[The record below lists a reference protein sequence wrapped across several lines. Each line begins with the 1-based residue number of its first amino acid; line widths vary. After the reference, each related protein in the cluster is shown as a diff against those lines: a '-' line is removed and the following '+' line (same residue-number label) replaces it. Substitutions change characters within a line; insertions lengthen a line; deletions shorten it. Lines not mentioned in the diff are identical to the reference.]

1 MDINASPVKA
11 ACKRYLQIGVKHQR
25 HVLKRKHFDNRL
37 LCNIPKESP
46 VSSMNDVEWNELV
59 QHWMDTKM
67 KVSYFIQIEAGT
79 FYMLMVAELV
89 N

>member
-11 ACKRYLQIGVKHQR
+11 ACRRYLQIGVKHQR
-25 HVLKRKHFDNRL
+25 HVLKRKYFDCL
-37 LCNIPKESP
+37 PLCDVPKGSP

-59 QHWMDTKM
+59 QHWTDPKI
-67 KVSYFIQIEAGT
+67 KVSSLQ
-79 FYMLMVAELV
+79 

>member
-37 LCNIPKESP
+37 LCDVPKESP
-46 VSSMNDVEWNELV
+46 VSSMNNVEWNELV
-59 QHWMDTKM
+59 QHWMDPKM
-67 KVSYFIQIEAGT
+67 KVSYFMQIEDGT
-79 FYMLMVAELV
+79 LHAYGR
-89 N
+89 